1 MCCFEQLFRVLR
13 SILIESVPP
22 AAVQGASFMTFER
35 EQVSQTFVESVI
47 VTQELIQRAPRPS
60 DLRQE
65 NLAFHELAGAL
76 ASDPVNFLEK
86 LVEVAARLCRADSVG
101 ISVAEIG
108 PEGEPIFRWIAVAGE
123 LKDMVGGTISRDFS
137 PCGVC
142 VDTRQPL
149 LISKPH
155 RVYPQ
160 FNGCSRPVVEALL
173 IPWGASDG
181 PIGTLWVVAHSDSL
195 KFDLQ
200 DVRIMSSLAGFACG
214 AIQLQRKLQQ
224 AERIDAS
231 LRMTASM
238 AHHINNPLQGALLAL
253 YRLRHEGDL
262 SPKALEVVAVLEEEL
277 NRVTR
282 LSSELLQG
290 NSGAEM
296 VA

>member
-1 MCCFEQLFRVLR
+1 
-13 SILIESVPP
+13 
-22 AAVQGASFMTFER
+22 
-35 EQVSQTFVESVI
+35 
-47 VTQELIQRAPRPS
+47 
-60 DLRQE
+60 LRQE
-65 NLAFHELAGAL
+65 NLAFHELATAL
-76 ASDPVNFLEK
+76 ASDPINFLEK

-101 ISVAEIG
+101 ISVEETG
-108 PEGEPIFRWIAVAGE
+108 SEGEQVFRWIAVSGE
-123 LKDMVGGTISRDFS
+123 LRNMVGGTISRDFS

-155 RVYPQ
+155 RVYPHFQ
-160 FNGCSRPVVEALL
+160 ECSRPVVEALL
-173 IPWGASDG
+173 IPWGSSDG
-181 PIGTLWVVAHSDSL
+181 PVGTLWVVAHSDSR

-231 LRMTASM
+231 LRMSASM

-253 YRLRHEGDL
+253 YRLRNECDL
-262 SPKALEVVAVLEEEL
+262 SAKALEVVTVLEKEMY
-277 NRVTR
+277 RVTQ
-282 LSSELLQG
+282 LSSEILQG
-290 NSGAEM
+290 KASVSDR